1 MAILERS
8 ESAKHY
14 ESLLNALLAYDSNL
28 SISSNLSF
36 VEGFIS

>member
-1 MAILERS
+1 M
-8 ESAKHY
+8 
-14 ESLLNALLAYDSNL
+14 LAYDSNL